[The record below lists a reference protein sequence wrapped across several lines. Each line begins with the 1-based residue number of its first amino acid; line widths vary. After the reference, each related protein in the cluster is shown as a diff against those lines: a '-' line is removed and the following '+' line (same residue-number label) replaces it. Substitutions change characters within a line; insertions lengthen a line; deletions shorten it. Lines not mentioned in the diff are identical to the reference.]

1 MQAKLLRVLERQEVI
16 PVGGGER
23 QSVNVRIV
31 SATHADL
38 SAAVAEGRFRA
49 DLFYRLNVYPI
60 HLPPLRDRVD
70 DIPALAEHFLRKF
83 EVANPAGVLS
93 AETLA
98 FLKARPWPGNV
109 RELRN
114 ALEHAAI
121 EARGGALRP
130 EHFPEPAAAAG
141 PLGVGERVRSLVA
154 EWVRE
159 RTAASAAEPADLH
172 QQLLDLVEPTLLDE
186 VLRQLDGNRL
196 AAARWL
202 GLARATVRKMI
213 RKYHPTAAEEPDG
226 ED

>member
-1 MQAKLLRVLERQEVI
+1 MRYALEHAASEARGGALRPEHFPEPAAAAGPLGV
-16 PVGGGER
+16 GER
-23 QSVNVRIV
+23 VRSLV
-31 SATHADL
+31 AEWVRERTATSAAEPADL
-38 SAAVAEGRFRA
+38 HQQLL
-49 DLFYRLNVYPI
+49 DLVEPTLLDEVLRQLDGNRLA
-60 HLPPLRDRVD
+60 
-70 DIPALAEHFLRKF
+70 ALAEHFLRKF
-83 EVANPAGVLS
+83 EVANPAGVLP

-186 VLRQLDGNRL
+186 VL
-196 AAARWL
+196 
-202 GLARATVRKMI
+202 
-213 RKYHPTAAEEPDG
+213 
-226 ED
+226 

>member
-1 MQAKLLRVLERQEVI
+1 LLRVLERQEVI
-16 PVGGGER
+16 PVGGGEA
-23 QSVNVRIV
+23 QTVNVRIV

-38 SAAVAEGRFRA
+38 SAAVRDGTFRH

-83 EVANPAGVLS
+83 GVANPVEVLPADTRS
-93 AETLA
+93 
-98 FLKARPWPGNV
+98 FLKSRPWPGNV

-121 EARGGALRP
+121 EARGGPLQP
-130 EHFPEPAAAAG
+130 EHFPEPASASG
-141 PLGVGERVRSLVA
+141 PASVAERLKSLVV

-159 RTAASAAEPADLH
+159 RTGRGEGEPTELH
-172 QQLLDLVEPTLLDE
+172 QQLLDTVEPALFDE

-213 RKYHPTAAEEPDG
+213 KKHHPAIDEPDD
-226 ED
+226 EV